1 MQSETERAAVAA
13 LEEARRLTDQAR
25 VAKGLAPID
34 QPNRPRVKAQNVT
47 SSDGLFA
54 AIKEAGYDRVSN
66 PAVLVDFKAAT
77 FTGSVE
83 DFGPATRP
91 SAALGYDQR
100 FLFPSLPVDATVPPD
115 ATSVTSFRQSA
126 RTLAATG
133 DMIRTIAAT
142 TAKPVTS
149 TELEATSVALKQVAT
164 INSGI
169 PNVFLANEALRGFVN
184 ADLRLAY
191 SRAVDAHILATIAAT
206 TPASGAYNAQLIV
219 AILLAAEVVQ
229 AAGYSPNTVVLS
241 PAQWHALRVAVQPGS
256 GDWVAGATDFMLDG
270 LTKVSVAGLTAPV
283 VLDSK
288 ALGVFHTTGARF
300 ATFEEADGSTNT
312 STVRL
317 ESNSVFAVQRE
328 DAVAAI
334 DVTP

>member
-1 MQSETERAAVAA
+1 MDIYERAQGERLLKEAQEFLGKTAA
-13 LEEARRLTDQAR
+13 EPDR
-25 VAKGLAPID
+25 KF
-34 QPNRPRVKAQNVT
+34 RVKAENVAP
-47 SSDGLFA
+47 SDGLFA
-54 AIKEAGYDRVSN
+54 ALKKAGYDRVSN

-100 FLFPSLPVDATVPPD
+100 FLFPSLPVDATVPID

-133 DMIRTIAAT
+133 DMIRAIAAT

-149 TELEATSVALKQVAT
+149 TELEATAVALKQVAT

-191 SRAVDAHILATIAAT
+191 SRAVDAHILAQIAAT
-206 TPASGAYNAQLIV
+206 TPTSGAYNAQLIV

-256 GDWVAGATDFMLDG
+256 GDWVAGAVDDMLDG
-270 LTKVSVAGLTAPV
+270 LTKVSVVGLTAPV

-300 ATFEEADGSTNT
+300 ATFEENDGSTNT

-317 ESNSVFAVQRE
+317 ESNSVFAVQRQ